1 MRNKKTILQEEDIT
15 IGESDYK
22 LITYEDNTQ
31 SLKRFNEKTKMW
43 LNVYFVPKE
52 ESNPNI
58 EKEIVDI
65 LSKSY
70 IERMVNKV

>member
-1 MRNKKTILQEEDIT
+1 
-15 IGESDYK
+15 
-22 LITYEDNTQ
+22 
-31 SLKRFNEKTKMW
+31 MW

>member
-31 SLKRFNEKTKMW
+31 SLKRFNEKTKMLLRFLW
-43 LNVYFVPKE
+43 IP
-52 ESNPNI
+52 
-58 EKEIVDI
+58 
-65 LSKSY
+65 
-70 IERMVNKV
+70 